1 MELQTNQHD
10 ELKIP
15 RIVPF
20 LADAVHQ
27 MNGQQSEGIFRVPG
41 DADDVTDLVSLSCYV
56 WSPSLIH
63 FFFSF

>member
-10 ELKIP
+10 QLKIP

-20 LADAVHQ
+20 LAEAVHQ

-41 DADDVTDLVSLSCYV
+41 DADDVTDLVSLFL
-56 WSPSLIH
+56 WME
-63 FFFSF
+63 SFVAALY